1 MTSRARTLALLAVLF
16 LPLAALPFLAPI
28 PQDLRYHVLADTRAM
43 FGIPSFLNVVSNL
56 PFLLV
61 GAAGMTECLTR
72 RGNGASRAWL
82 AFFAGTMLAAFGSAY
97 YHLAPD
103 NTRLAWD
110 RLPMT
115 IAFMG
120 LLAALVS
127 EHLDARLE
135 WPVLISG
142 LAVGI
147 ASIAWWAH
155 ADDLRLYAWVQF
167 GPLLAI
173 VVILAS
179 FPPRFTHRAYLGWG
193 LAFYMLAKVAELFDA
208 AIYALTGAALSGHTL
223 KHVIAAIAPLCL
235 YLMVRRRVPIAASA
249 RAPAAA

>member
-1 MTSRARTLALLAVLF
+1 MTSRARKLALLAVLL
-16 LPLAALPFLAPI
+16 LPLAALPALAPI
-28 PQDLRYHVLADTRAM
+28 PQDLRYHVLADTRVM
-43 FGIPSFLNVVSNL
+43 FGIPSFMNVISNL

-61 GAAGMTECLTR
+61 GVAGMTECLRR

-82 AFFAGTMLAAFGSAY
+82 AFFAGTTLAAFGSAY

-127 EHLDARLE
+127 EHLHERLE
-135 WPVLISG
+135 WPVLLSG
-142 LAVGI
+142 IAVGI
-147 ASIAWWAH
+147 ASIAWWVH

-167 GPLLAI
+167 GPLLAL
-173 VVILAS
+173 VLILAT

-193 LAFYMLAKVAELFDA
+193 LAFYMLAKVAERFDA

-223 KHVIAAIAPLCL
+223 KHLIAAIAPLCL
-235 YLMVRRRVPIAASA
+235 YLMVRRRVPLAQSG
-249 RAPAAA
+249 RAAAAA